1 MLITQLGDVGHEC
14 SSGNFPSNDSNGQ
27 PLSQRLRVPPEWSGL
42 AALKIGENPS
52 KRVASARRPGL
63 RRQDQAPNGSFPKR
77 GPTPTARPN
86 RKQTQTGAAATMNRP
101 KQKWG
106 PALLPAPTAPSTDMP
121 VFVTRSAE
129 ASPSLDPGSPAQA
142 SLSIAAARES
152 LAFSSFPSRR
162 KFRLGPLMSR
172 PKTKQLRCS
181 TALLGMITSASRFAS
196 PTEVLEA
203 ASRKRKI
210 ISSGASSRLAPDRAR
225 RPSPLPAGRD
235 RNFGHRRP
243 KEAATA
249 VPIT

>member
-1 MLITQLGDVGHEC
+1 MGQSGVSLENEARNSGAQFRRAIQTCDGKRPIT
-14 SSGNFPSNDSNGQ
+14 S
-27 PLSQRLRVPPEWSGL
+27 
-42 AALKIGENPS
+42 
-52 KRVASARRPGL
+52 ASP
-63 RRQDQAPNGSFPKR
+63 
-77 GPTPTARPN
+77 
-86 RKQTQTGAAATMNRP
+86 QTEMPCP

-121 VFVTRSAE
+121 VFATRSAE

-210 ISSGASSRLAPDRAR
+210 ISSGASSQLATDCPR
-225 RPSPLPAGRD
+225 RNFPLPAGRD
-235 RNFGHRRP
+235 RFFGHCRP